1 MSWAKISARIS
12 ESEDYAEVYRRSRAA
27 AVLFLIAL
35 PHADVFGVLPGNLAV
50 LRGKICPLL
59 PFSDEDLKV
68 AMDVLCEC
76 GLLRYYESSSGRPHY
91 LITKYALHQ
100 DVRWD
105 RVGRPEYELP
115 ADWVPPKALKTA
127 AEKHPASPIAVWL
140 RDRTAPASEPEP
152 EPEPEPRRLMERV
165 NDDGVPHDRGQI
177 LMNNGDISEAVR
189 KATSDNAWSRAQRD
203 QFTLF
208 LAQSVNDPATD
219 IDRDGV
225 LNALETMP
233 PTLAERRLP
242 EKYLGRVLGARK
254 AAKQAPSS
262 RRTQPASP
270 QEEFVQTPGW
280 RGADQ

>member
-140 RDRTAPASEPEP
+140 RDRTASASEPEP

-165 NDDGVPHDRGQI
+165 SADGVPHDRGQL
-177 LMNNGDISEAVR
+177 LMTYGDIREAVR
-189 KATSDNAWSRAQRD
+189 KATSDDAWSQTQRNHLA
-203 QFTLF
+203 LF
-208 LAQSVNDPATD
+208 LIQSIEDKATD

-225 LNALETMP
+225 LNALKTMP

-242 EKYLGRVLGARK
+242 EKYLGRLLRERK
-254 AAKQAPSS
+254 AEKQAPGS